1 MYEEKDYILRLIN
14 EIIRALIKWILGK
27 DMNREEEVILSS
39 EIAELYKELLVMSDE
54 GEITSAEDRLLEY
67 LDLNNLQY
75 LQMALMFYQHLNE
88 KTEAYLTEHNF
99 SKTEV
104 LDGVTDMANV
114 YGYGS
119 IIETFVD
126 SFDR

>member
-27 DMNREEEVILSS
+27 DMDREEDIILSS

-67 LDLNNLQY
+67 LDLNNIQY

-126 SFDR
+126 AFDR

>member
-27 DMNREEEVILSS
+27 DMNREEDVILSS

-67 LDLNNLQY
+67 LDLNNIQY

>member
-27 DMNREEEVILSS
+27 DMNREEDVILSS

-114 YGYGS
+114 FGYGS

-126 SFDR
+126 AFDR

>member
-27 DMNREEEVILSS
+27 DMNREEDVILSS